1 MSDPATASTDAG
13 KDAPPPRQAPAPEGS
28 RSSLL
33 HMVILYPTL
42 AVALLN
48 AAPTLFEKFQA
59 WQKGLEQ
66 QELYPA
72 LERNRLI
79 TKNMDCMMAPIN
91 WVDTTVD
98 LRVDATIC
106 HKTGDILVRMTWASN
121 RQFMDVVSSDAIRA
135 RADREVR
142 ASAHS
147 GSAGGWISAAM
158 AAVPQ
163 LHELQSP
170 QIEQAEQVICQRW
183 IREGRLLQ
191 RVKTQAGACFD
202 QILDTFRGLVESRQ
216 SAPCNPQC

>member
-1 MSDPATASTDAG
+1 MSDPATAPTDAA
-13 KDAPPPRQAPAPEGS
+13 KEAPSPRQAPVADGS

-33 HMVILYPTL
+33 HMVVLYPTL
-42 AVALLN
+42 AVALIN

-59 WQKGLEQ
+59 WQKGVQQ

-91 WVDTTVD
+91 WVDTTADV
-98 LRVDATIC
+98 RVDATIC

-135 RADREVR
+135 RADKEGGT
-142 ASAHS
+142 AQA
-147 GSAGGWISAAM
+147 GPLGGWISTAVAS
-158 AAVPQ
+158 VPQ
-163 LHELQSP
+163 PQELQQP

-202 QILDTFRGLVESRQ
+202 QVLDTFRGLVESRQ
-216 SAPCNPQC
+216 PAPCNPQC